1 MALHS
6 TTYRAVPDY
15 PDYPDTG
22 QPSLTVYGHGSS
34 VYAPELCT
42 NISDSRWGP
51 LLVLLDR
58 VD

>member
-22 QPSLTVYGHGSS
+22 QPSLTVNGHDSS
-34 VYAPELCT
+34 EYASELCT
-42 NISDSRWGP
+42 EIRILAGGYF
-51 LLVLLDR
+51 
-58 VD
+58 